1 MTYATQQNLID
12 RFGTTELA
20 QLTDRTAGTT
30 IDATVV
36 AKALTDADAEI
47 NGYLA
52 TRYTLP
58 LSPVPTIIERLAC
71 DIARYFLFEDRV
83 TEQVKARYDA
93 AIKFLTNVSKG
104 VITLGVDAASAA
116 PAESGGAQVTAGDRV
131 FTRGKAD
138 GSQVGT
144 LDDY

>member
-20 QLTDRTAGTT
+20 QLTDRTNGTT
-30 IDATVV
+30 IDAAVV
-36 AKALTDADAEI
+36 AKALGDADAEI

-71 DIARYFLFEDRV
+71 DMARYYLYEDRV
-83 TEQVKARYDA
+83 TEQVKARYDTA
-93 AIKFLTNVSKG
+93 LKFLTNVSKG

-116 PAESGGAQVTAGDRV
+116 PAESGGAQVKAGDRV
-131 FTRGKAD
+131 FTVGKAD
-138 GSQVGT
+138 GSTVGT

>member
-12 RFGTTELA
+12 RFGQTEIA

-36 AKALTDADAEI
+36 AKALADADGEI

-52 TRYTLP
+52 IRYTLP

-71 DIARYFLFEDRV
+71 DIARYYLFEDRV
-83 TEQVKARYDA
+83 TEIVKARYDA
-93 AIKFLTNVSKG
+93 AVKFLANVSKG
-104 VITLGVDAASAA
+104 VVTLGVDSASAE
-116 PAESGGAQVTAGDRV
+116 PAAADSVQFTTGQKV
-131 FTRGKAD
+131 FARED
-138 GSQVGT
+138 
-144 LDDY
+144 L